1 MAQVALA
8 ERIGGIADFALA
20 AHKDQ
25 DIARAFV
32 PSSSTA
38 SKIACS

>member
-1 MAQVALA
+1 MAQIALI

-25 DIARAFV
+25 DIARAF
-32 PSSSTA
+32 A
-38 SKIACS
+38 QFINGIKIACS